1 MIKELRIQWESKLSC
16 RVDGYKERFYNK
28 QNISQFGRVWFWAVL
43 YDDILYFASARN
55 ETKYLDGIT
64 NRFRHLPIDV

>member
-28 QNISQFGRVWFWAVL
+28 QNISQFGRSDFGAVL

-55 ETKYLDGIT
+55 ESNKIYGW
-64 NRFRHLPIDV
+64 NNEPF